1 MADFLSIE
9 VTGNRELLADLEQ
22 ALRRIDRPADLM
34 RALGAR
40 LEANI
45 HERFDTKRD
54 PDGNAW
60 AGLAPSTQAR
70 YDKQD
75 TAKSGKFKGQVR
87 KRGTLLERTRQMRQ
101 SLTSDAGDDYVE
113 VGMSRLSDGGKW
125 SIPLLHETGTT
136 RMPRRGIFFS
146 DPEAGTLGAQDEEAL
161 DEELMAFLDD
171 VFGA

>member
-1 MADFLSIE
+1 MAEFLSID
-9 VTGNRELLADLEQ
+9 VIGNRELLADLEQ
-22 ALRRIDRPADLM
+22 ALKRIERPAELM

-45 HERFDTKRD
+45 QERFDTKRD

-60 AGLAPSTQAR
+60 APLAPSTQAG
-70 YDKQD
+70 YDRAD
-75 TAKSGKFKGQVR
+75 TAKRGKFKGQVR
-87 KRGTLLERTRQMRQ
+87 QRGTLLERTRQMRQ
-101 SLTSDAGDDYVE
+101 SLSSNAGDDYVE
-113 VGMSRLSDGGKW
+113 VGMARLSDNGKW
-125 SIPLLHETGTT
+125 SVPLLHETGTA

-146 DPEAGTLGAQDEEAL
+146 DPDAGTLGAQDESAL

>member
-9 VTGNRELLADLEQ
+9 VTGNRELLASLEQ
-22 ALRRIDRPADLM
+22 ALKRIERPADLM

-45 HERFDTKRD
+45 QERFDTKRD
-54 PDGNAW
+54 PDGNPW
-60 AGLAPSTQAR
+60 AGLAPSTQKS
-70 YDKQD
+70 YDRAD
-75 TAKSGKFKGQVR
+75 VAKSGKFKGQVR

-101 SLTSDAGDDYVE
+101 SLTSNAGDDFVE
-113 VGMSRLSDGGKW
+113 VGMGRLSDGGKW

-146 DPEAGTLGAQDEEAL
+146 DPDAGTLGAQDEAAL
-161 DEELMAFLDD
+161 DEELTAFLDD
-171 VFGA
+171 VFGV